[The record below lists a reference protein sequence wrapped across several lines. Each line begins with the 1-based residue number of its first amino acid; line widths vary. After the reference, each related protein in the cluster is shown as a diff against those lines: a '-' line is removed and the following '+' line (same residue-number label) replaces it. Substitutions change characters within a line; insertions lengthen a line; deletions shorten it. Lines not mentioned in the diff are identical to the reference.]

1 MIMSMAHSP
10 SYFID
15 IIRHS
20 NENQNV
26 LICFSKVE
34 FQHNII
40 TDSIYEYELER
51 DRRGDAWMDERL
63 LRNQFWFIH
72 VYNNAVIITDR
83 HAQHIFYIQ
92 SSGLCKKKCLQRLWG
107 VIVKIKTAS
116 VTVVRP
122 CFQTEAETHDL
133 WLWLKSKCVALHII
147 PQPCSGVSVDAE
159 YQNIS

>member
-26 LICFSKVE
+26 LICISKVE
-34 FQHNII
+34 FQHNNNNVEI

-63 LRNQFWFIH
+63 LRYQF
-72 VYNNAVIITDR
+72 
-83 HAQHIFYIQ
+83 
-92 SSGLCKKKCLQRLWG
+92 
-107 VIVKIKTAS
+107 
-116 VTVVRP
+116 
-122 CFQTEAETHDL
+122 
-133 WLWLKSKCVALHII
+133 
-147 PQPCSGVSVDAE
+147 
-159 YQNIS
+159 

>member
-1 MIMSMAHSP
+1 MIMFMAHSP

-63 LRNQFWFIH
+63 LRNQF
-72 VYNNAVIITDR
+72 
-83 HAQHIFYIQ
+83 
-92 SSGLCKKKCLQRLWG
+92 
-107 VIVKIKTAS
+107 
-116 VTVVRP
+116 
-122 CFQTEAETHDL
+122 
-133 WLWLKSKCVALHII
+133 
-147 PQPCSGVSVDAE
+147 
-159 YQNIS
+159 